1 MFGLYLKLGF
11 FHIINVEAYDHILFV
26 TMLTAVYKLK
36 QWKNIL
42 ALVTAFTLG
51 HSLSLALSTLHI
63 VVVPSAIIEWLIVVT
78 IFLTGV
84 ENLFIKQEKDYR
96 AFTTKYWIKYSI
108 AMFFGLIHGLGF
120 SSYLQSML
128 GEEQSIAMPLLSFNL
143 GVEFGQWI
151 VVAVILFLTWL
162 VVNKFHASR
171 REWNLVLS
179 GIGIGISLL
188 LVFERFPW

>member
-11 FHIINVEAYDHILFV
+11 FHIINIEAYDHILFV

-63 VVVPSAIIEWLIVVT
+63 VMVPSAIIEWLIVVT

-84 ENLFIKQEKDYR
+84 ENLFIKQDKDYR
-96 AFTTKYWIKYSI
+96 AFTTKYWIKYGI

-128 GEEQSIAMPLLSFNL
+128 GEEQSIVMPLFSFNL

-162 VVNKFHASR
+162 VVNQFKAPR

-188 LVFERFPW
+188 LIFERFPW